1 MKKVFTL
8 KELFTSY
15 FDNISRA
22 GKALAFP
29 PKRKFGFTLAEVLIT
44 LGIIGVVAAM
54 TLPALIQNYQDK
66 QFKTAYK
73 KAYADVNAAF
83 QFMIANNEYNT
94 PQRKN
99 NDVLTFFSE
108 DENGFGN
115 NLKTLS
121 KYFKVTKT
129 CYNNNAGECFVLDA
143 ECGRRNGAG
152 NCLVSSYA
160 FIDASGR
167 QWYMY
172 ANNESAIIVDTN
184 GNKKPN
190 VLGKDR
196 FLLNFPIPT
205 DTSGLYH
212 KKMLIHPL
220 FTPSYHYADIS
231 VDENG
236 DITTKQRW
244 CPSGRCYYSSWLLD

>member
-1 MKKVFTL
+1 MKK
-8 KELFTSY
+8 
-15 FDNISRA
+15 
-22 GKALAFP
+22 
-29 PKRKFGFTLAEVLIT
+29 GFTLAEVLIT

-83 QFMIANNEYNT
+83 KFMVANDEYVT

-99 NDVLTFFSE
+99 NGGLVFFSE

-121 KYFKVTKT
+121 KYFKITKT

-143 ECGRRNGAG
+143 ECGRSNGKG
-152 NCLVSSYA
+152 GCPVKSYA
-160 FIDASGR
+160 FIDSSGR

-172 ANNESAIIVDTN
+172 GNNESTFIVDTN

-196 FLLNFPIPT
+196 FPLAFPTPT

-212 KKMLIHPL
+212 KKLFIH
-220 FTPSYHYADIS
+220 TMVHPSYNYADIS

>member
-1 MKKVFTL
+1 MKK
-8 KELFTSY
+8 
-15 FDNISRA
+15 
-22 GKALAFP
+22 
-29 PKRKFGFTLAEVLIT
+29 GFTLAEVLIT
-44 LGIIGVVAAM
+44 IGIIGVVAAM

-73 KAYADVNAAF
+73 KAYADANAAF
-83 QFMIANNEYNT
+83 KFMIANDDYVI
-94 PQRKN
+94 PQRKDHAGSN
-99 NDVLTFFSE
+99 FVSNDV
-108 DENGFGN
+108 NGFGN

-129 CYNNNAGECFVLDA
+129 CYNKNAGECFVLDG
-143 ECGRRNGAG
+143 ECGRGNGKG
-152 NCLVSSYA
+152 GCLVDSYA
-160 FIDASGR
+160 FIDSSGR

-172 ANNESAIIVDTN
+172 GNNERTFIVDTN

-190 VLGKDR
+190 ELGKDR
-196 FLLNFPIPT
+196 FPLGFPIPT
-205 DTSGLYH
+205 DTSGLSQ
-212 KKMLIHPL
+212 KKMLIHIS
-220 FTPSYHYADIS
+220 FAPSYHYADIT